1 MFEEVEM
8 QLREEREKEG
18 LNEQVN
24 FLFYEKKIELIF
36 LTKST

>member
-24 FLFYEKKIELIF
+24 FKMKNQWNLIVQF
-36 LTKST
+36 